1 MFYVIEVA
9 IFFFF
14 FCFLLFSIYEI
25 EDLIIIKIRGI
36 KEQMIL
42 HFNGHSC
49 KLCGTYVAHITIFQQ
64 NSLTF
69 FLLFYLYLTHTCLI
83 FYCLKLFRYVQYHKH
98 HSFYFYFCSCVN
110 DDEGVQDHVPL
121 TAIYPKNI
129 MQPSYLLFTKFLKLV
144 CFYH

>member
-69 FLLFYLYLTHTCLI
+69 FFVILPISDTHVSYFLLLEVIPLCT
-83 FYCLKLFRYVQYHKH
+83 
-98 HSFYFYFCSCVN
+98 
-110 DDEGVQDHVPL
+110 VP
-121 TAIYPKNI
+121 
-129 MQPSYLLFTKFLKLV
+129 
-144 CFYH
+144 